1 MTSSSFYQRSWQGFL
16 TLCLCLLS
24 LHAFAA
30 TEAAVILFS
39 NGTVTKVSAADK
51 QPLAKGDHLAAG
63 DTVNTGHDG
72 RVQMR
77 FTDGGLVS
85 LMPNSSFAIDRYNQ
99 PDNQDGGSLSFRLVK
114 GGLRTLTGS
123 IGQKN
128 HDNYELKTDV
138 ATLGIRGT
146 EFVVVI
152 DGDAMRVQVSEG
164 LITLQNQLGD
174 LMVPAGQNAVVF
186 PQQAPALTDT
196 APLFVSTTSLGSSAS
211 SVADNSGRDS
221 SPIASSSQTNDSLSQ
236 SLPAQT
242 MLSSADYARLEAHLL
257 GDAAGGFSY
266 VALGI
271 NGING
276 ISFTQQQLDSQGLS
290 YTAAVNQYVG
300 LFTTN
305 TQSIDNLTWG
315 SYIDNSGP
323 VSETYYAFWGTP
335 ATNLPTGGTLSY
347 SLSNTAMAKNSLN
360 SFNSNPGQLQS
371 FDLKIHLGLNT
382 TFDVGMTF
390 QNDPMMNFNK
400 SSLPGS
406 MSGSASFVINQFT
419 TDVSSPCGNG
429 CNVNVSGFLTGPGG
443 SKAATVY
450 SIQDN
455 DGFLAGSA
463 ILDKQ

>member
-16 TLCLCLLS
+16 VLCLCLLS

-51 QPLAKGDHLAAG
+51 QSLAKGDHLTAG

-85 LMPNSSFAIDRYNQ
+85 LMPNSSFAVDRYNQ
-99 PDNQDGGSLSFRLVK
+99 PDGQDGGSLSFRLVK

-164 LITLQNQLGD
+164 MVSLQNPLGD

-186 PQQAPALTDT
+186 PQQAPALSDT
-196 APLFVSTTSLGSSAS
+196 APLFVSTTGLDTSGSSM
-211 SVADNSGRDS
+211 ADNSESDS

-242 MLSSADYARLEAHLL
+242 MLSPAEHARLENHIL
-257 GDAAGGFSY
+257 GNDTGGFVY
-266 VALGI
+266 VSLFDGPPFSKGFNQQALNNMGVTNFAQAENRFI
-271 NGING
+271 NPQFLANKQ
-276 ISFTQQQLDSQGLS
+276 T
-290 YTAAVNQYVG
+290 VG
-300 LFTTN
+300 A
-305 TQSIDNLTWG
+305 ITWG
-315 SYIDNSGP
+315 YFEDTTDNIYHAS
-323 VSETYYAFWGTP
+323 FWAAP
-335 ATNLPTGGTLSY
+335 ATNLPTSGTLRYALAQAISGDSMA
-347 SLSNTAMAKNSLN
+347 SLYQFGLAINLGA
-360 SFNSNPGQLQS
+360 NP
-371 FDLKIHLGLNT
+371 
-382 TFDVGMTF
+382 TFDVEMKF
-390 QNDPMMNFNK
+390 
-400 SSLPGS
+400 
-406 MSGSASFVINQFT
+406 SGSLFQGNELHINQTGRAGNWTGSGSFVINQFSET
-419 TDVSSPCGNG
+419 TGPCSSSPCQ
-429 CNVNVSGFLTGPGG
+429 VNIAGILAGQGG
-443 SKAATVY
+443 SQAATAY
-450 SIQDN
+450 KITNPDLN
-455 DGFLAGSA
+455 INGAA
-463 ILDKQ
+463 ILDRVP

>member
-16 TLCLCLLS
+16 ALCLCLLS

-196 APLFVSTTSLGSSAS
+196 APLFVSTTSLRSSAS

-242 MLSSADYARLEAHLL
+242 MLSPADYARLENHIL
-257 GDAAGGFSY
+257 GNDTGGFVY
-266 VALGI
+266 VSLFDDPPFSRGFNQQALNNMGVTNFAQAENRFINPQFLANKQTVGAITWNYFEDSNDGI
-271 NGING
+271 YHA
-276 ISFTQQQLDSQGLS
+276 SFW
-290 YTAAVNQYVG
+290 AA
-300 LFTTN
+300 
-305 TQSIDNLTWG
+305 
-315 SYIDNSGP
+315 
-323 VSETYYAFWGTP
+323 P
-335 ATNLPTGGTLSY
+335 ATNLPTSGTLSY
-347 SLSNTAMAKNSLN
+347 KLMDSGLAKNNMAGAGLEQFELTINLGANPTFGVVMEFES
-360 SFNSNPGQLQS
+360 SFNLS
-371 FDLKIHLGLNT
+371 
-382 TFDVGMTF
+382 
-390 QNDPMMNFNK
+390 
-400 SSLPGS
+400 
-406 MSGSASFVINQFT
+406 INQAGL
-419 TDVSSPCGNG
+419 SGNW
-429 CNVNVSGFLTGPGG
+429 TGPGSFAVNQFDHTDG
-443 SKAATVY
+443 SMCSSSACQVNIAGFLAGPSGAQAATVY
-450 SIQDN
+450 KIKNPDLN
-455 DGFLAGSA
+455 LNGSA

>member
-16 TLCLCLLS
+16 ALCLCLLS

-63 DTVNTGHDG
+63 DTVNTGYDG

-85 LMPNSSFAIDRYNQ
+85 LMPNSSFAVDRYNQ
-99 PDNQDGGSLSFRLVK
+99 PDGQDGGSLSFRLMK

-164 LITLQNQLGD
+164 MVSLQNPLGD

-186 PQQAPALTDT
+186 PQQAPALSDA
-196 APLFVSTTSLGSSAS
+196 APLFVSTTGLGTSAS
-211 SVADNSGRDS
+211 SVADNSESDS

-242 MLSSADYARLEAHLL
+242 MLSPAEHARLENHIL
-257 GDAAGGFSY
+257 GNDTGGFVY
-266 VALGI
+266 VSLFDGPPFSKGFNQQALNNMGVTNFAQAENRFI
-271 NGING
+271 NPQFLANKQ
-276 ISFTQQQLDSQGLS
+276 T
-290 YTAAVNQYVG
+290 VG
-300 LFTTN
+300 A
-305 TQSIDNLTWG
+305 ITWG
-315 SYIDNSGP
+315 YFIEPLDGQ
-323 VSETYYAFWGTP
+323 YYAGFWAAP
-335 ATNLPTGGTLSY
+335 ATNLPTTGTLNY
-347 SLSNTAMAKNSLN
+347 SLSASGFGRGTDYSALTA
-360 SFNSNPGQLQS
+360 
-371 FDLKIHLGLNT
+371 FDLAIHLGTNT
-382 TFDVGMTF
+382 TFDVNMEF
-390 QNDPMMNFNK
+390 DI
-400 SSLPGS
+400 SD
-406 MSGSASFVINQFT
+406 INIAQT
-419 TDVSSPCGNG
+419 GIAGNW
-429 CNVNVSGFLTGPGG
+429 TGPGSFRINNFTG
-443 SKAATVY
+443 SPSSACASGCGYNIAGLLAGDGGSQAATVY
-450 SIQDN
+450 QITTDFSTIN
-455 DGFLAGSA
+455 GSA

>member
-242 MLSSADYARLEAHLL
+242 MLSSADYARLENHIL
-257 GDAAGGFSY
+257 GNDTGGFVY
-266 VALGI
+266 VSLFDGPPFSKGFNQQALNNMGVTNFAQAENRFI
-271 NGING
+271 NP
-276 ISFTQQQLDSQGLS
+276 QLLANKQ
-290 YTAAVNQYVG
+290 TVG
-300 LFTTN
+300 A
-305 TQSIDNLTWG
+305 ITWG
-315 SYIDNSGP
+315 SFLDVNNIYHAS
-323 VSETYYAFWGTP
+323 FWAAP
-335 ATNLPTGGTLSY
+335 ATNLPTSGTLRYTLAQAINSDTMT
-347 SLSNTAMAKNSLN
+347 SLDQFGLAINLGA
-360 SFNSNPGQLQS
+360 NP
-371 FDLKIHLGLNT
+371 
-382 TFDVGMTF
+382 TFDVEMKF
-390 QNDPMMNFNK
+390 
-400 SSLPGS
+400 
-406 MSGSASFVINQFT
+406 SGSLFQGDDLHINQT
-419 TDVSSPCGNG
+419 GRVGNW
-429 CNVNVSGFLTGPGG
+429 TGPGSFAIQFNETANHCSTNACQVNIAGILAGDGG
-443 SKAATVY
+443 SQAATAY
-450 SIQDN
+450 KITNN
-455 DGFLAGSA
+455 DLNLSGSA